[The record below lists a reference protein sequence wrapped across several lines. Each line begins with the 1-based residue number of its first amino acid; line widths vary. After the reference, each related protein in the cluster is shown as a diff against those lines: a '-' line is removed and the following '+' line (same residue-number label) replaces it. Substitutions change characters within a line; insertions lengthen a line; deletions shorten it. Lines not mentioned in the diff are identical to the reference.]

1 MGTDGNRTEIQGKG
15 QRSSEAERGP
25 EARGGAGD
33 PEEGGWAGS
42 QVADLGVDVHLS
54 RAEQQ
59 TDHLQV
65 PDFGCMVEAGGTVL
79 LLREM
84 RAGESPAGI

>member
-1 MGTDGNRTEIQGKG
+1 M
-15 QRSSEAERGP
+15 
-25 EARGGAGD
+25 
-33 PEEGGWAGS
+33 GWAGS
-42 QVADLGVDVHLS
+42 QAADLSVDVHLS

-65 PDFGCMVEAGGTVL
+65 PDFGCMVEAGGAVL

-84 RAGESPAGI
+84 RAGESLLASEPRP